1 MGDDRLPGP
10 QRSARE
16 ASRRVS
22 RRRLVAFAAVIA
34 LAAAVVVAFAVGS
47 HAAPVAS
54 EARAVAAASKASR
67 PVCPPAWR
75 ATWQKLADR
84 IGTPVY
90 CPAWLPDPLTGDIG
104 GRWNTIDSVQQDRS
118 YLLGFAWQETG
129 PGAAGGE
136 LHVNLRAYPGSTAI
150 PVCPD
155 TVTSGGTVTR
165 RQLPCF
171 DDARGTKRANGI
183 VATVYTVNQGAD
195 QWHVLY
201 AWQLNGTLYTLSQH
215 VAPPL
220 TYRQVVADL
229 DRELAS
235 LELVRPR
242 G

>member
-1 MGDDRLPGP
+1 MI
-10 QRSARE
+10 A
-16 ASRRVS
+16 
-22 RRRLVAFAAVIA
+22 LVAAVAGAFALGAH
-34 LAAAVVVAFAVGS
+34 AAAAT
-47 HAAPVAS
+47 
-54 EARAVAAASKASR
+54 ARPA
-67 PVCPPAWR
+67 CPPAWR
-75 ATWQKLADR
+75 ATWQKLADSIR
-84 IGTPVY
+84 TPVY

-129 PGAAGGE
+129 RGAAGGE
-136 LHVNLRAYPGSTAI
+136 LHVNLRGYPGSTAI
-150 PVCPD
+150 PVCAD
-155 TVTSGGTVTR
+155 TVTSGGRVTR

-201 AWQLNGTLYTLSQH
+201 AWRLNGTLYALSQH

-220 TYRQVVADL
+220 TYSKVVANL